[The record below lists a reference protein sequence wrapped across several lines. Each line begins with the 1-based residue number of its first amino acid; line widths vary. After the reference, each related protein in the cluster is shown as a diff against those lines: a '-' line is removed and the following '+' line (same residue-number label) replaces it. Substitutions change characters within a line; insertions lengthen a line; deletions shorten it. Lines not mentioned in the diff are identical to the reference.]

1 MAQEIKESQQRF
13 PDSVTAQVRREGPTV
28 FVRVTGRLDVA
39 AEAPLE
45 QVLSDL
51 VAQSGVKSLIADLRR
66 ITFLDSSGLRLL
78 LKMEMQSRED
88 GFDFAVIPPHGQAMQ
103 TIRGS
108 RVGKL
113 IKMRDSDGARAAE
126 RASAGLG
133 TRQDDPGDWLYSPP
147 GKSARDQQKEAV
159 QEIY

>member
-1 MAQEIKESQQRF
+1 MAQEIKDSHQRF
-13 PDSVTAQVRREGPTV
+13 PDSVTVQVRRDGPTV
-28 FVRVTGRLDVA
+28 FVRLAGQLDLA

-45 QVLSDL
+45 QVLSEL
-51 VAQSGVKSLIADLRR
+51 VAQSGVKSLITDLRR
-66 ITFLDSSGLRLL
+66 ITSLDSSGLRLL
-78 LKMEMQSRED
+78 LKIEMQSRDD

-103 TIRGS
+103 AIRGS

-133 TRQDDPGDWLYSPP
+133 TRQDDPGDWLYSP
-147 GKSARDQQKEAV
+147 GKSARDQQKDTAA
-159 QEIY
+159 EIY